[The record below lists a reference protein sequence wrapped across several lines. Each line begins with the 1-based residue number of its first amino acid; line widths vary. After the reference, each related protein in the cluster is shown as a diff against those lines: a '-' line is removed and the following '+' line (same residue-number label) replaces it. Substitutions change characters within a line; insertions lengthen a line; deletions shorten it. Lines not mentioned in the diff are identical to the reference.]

1 MRGSM
6 WGVTEDLGIG
16 GGGGWGVRE
25 GDFRVNVIVHQK
37 DNCPMFDFVGTTGP
51 DLIRDIVGVVR
62 RTFLVLLLS
71 FLKRE
76 TKL

>member
-1 MRGSM
+1 
-6 WGVTEDLGIG
+6 
-16 GGGGWGVRE
+16 
-25 GDFRVNVIVHQK
+25 
-37 DNCPMFDFVGTTGP
+37 MFDFVGTTGP